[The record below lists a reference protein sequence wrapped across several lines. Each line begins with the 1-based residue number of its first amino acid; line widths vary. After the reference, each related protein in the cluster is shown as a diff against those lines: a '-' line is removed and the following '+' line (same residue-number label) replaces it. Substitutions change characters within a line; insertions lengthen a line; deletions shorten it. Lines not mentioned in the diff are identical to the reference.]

1 VSAPPLP
8 HVAFAREILENPPL
22 TLPYPFRRRAQV
34 AALPALPSENS
45 IEAPAYLMD
54 MGLRRW
60 RDPRSLFRATLEK
73 HEPLKRRW
81 ASLARHQPE
90 RLVFQAREWE
100 AGRLATAA
108 ISADFESLTIF
119 TGDDAA
125 GWRFAELLDSSVR
138 PVDTPRLAVSLATML
153 SITDPDKSYELLK
166 KAAALTTDPVS
177 RFLVDLRV
185 LALLIKR
192 LKDYDAAL
200 GVIKDLMKVASG
212 AVREYVVSESD
223 GEAMRVL
230 LLNWRALVEVRQD
243 RLFEAVTTMERA
255 QAQMPDDGFVKVP
268 PDMADRY
275 RSQVRINVAQA
286 LWISGRESEAVTQ
299 VNRHASIT
307 RSEHPYSLSEA
318 LLVAAYFNELT
329 GHHSLALSYC
339 LEAERLLAREGVPTR
354 LATCRRIAA
363 AALNG
368 LGKRGRAEK
377 LARAIPKDP
386 LGERFLV

>member
-1 VSAPPLP
+1 VSGPILP
-8 HVAFAREILENPPL
+8 HVAFAREVLEELPPG
-22 TLPYPFRRRAQV
+22 LPYPFVRRAQV
-34 AALPALPSENS
+34 AALPSVPTENS
-45 IEAPAYLMD
+45 IEVPAYLMD

-60 RDPRSLFRATLEK
+60 RDPRSLFRATLETNE
-73 HEPLKRRW
+73 HLKRRW
-81 ASLARHQPE
+81 AALARRQPE

-100 AGRLATAA
+100 AGRRATKD

-138 PVDTPRLAVSLATML
+138 PVDTPRLAASLATML
-153 SITDPDKSYELLK
+153 SITDAVKAYELLK
-166 KAAALTTDPVS
+166 KAAELTTDPVS
-177 RFLVDLRV
+177 RFLVDLRI

-192 LKDYDAAL
+192 LSDYEGAM
-200 GVIKDLMKVASG
+200 GMIKDLTKVASG
-212 AVREYVVSESD
+212 AVRQYVVSEAD

-230 LLNWRALVEVRQD
+230 LLNWRALIEVRQD

-275 RSQVRINVAQA
+275 RAQVRINVAQA

-299 VNRHASIT
+299 INRHASIT

-318 LLVAAYFNELT
+318 LLVAAYFNELS
-329 GHHSLALSYC
+329 GQHSLSLSYC

-354 LATCRRIAA
+354 LTMCRRIAV

-377 LARAIPKDP
+377 LARATPKDP
-386 LGERFLV
+386 LGEKFLV